1 MGCIRTVGRS
11 SKATT
16 SCAPR
21 PSPNLCHSQTKA
33 PACAPPTA
41 ATPASSRPV
50 PDRRF
55 LKSFNATETCSQ
67 ARGTP
72 SQALFLAL
80 SLLLYPCRVPHRFP
94 LIIQEA
100 LFLAGPLDGRS
111 RRRLQAGLQASKQLQ
126 TSKPLDLQAVRAD
139 KDPSTPLPDTGD
151 SDDDSGCSPSQ
162 RPLPRCGAH
171 FFASSRQRVEYG
183 RTRGLIGERPWF
195 GTRLGSD
202 PHPGPVR
209 RGPRFLVK

>member
-111 RRRLQAGLQASKQLQ
+111 RRRLQAGLQASK
-126 TSKPLDLQAVRAD
+126 PLECAPTRIL
-139 KDPSTPLPDTGD
+139 PPLPDTGD
-151 SDDDSGCSPSQ
+151 SDDDSGCSPNR

-171 FFASSRQRVEYG
+171 CSESSRRRVECG
-183 RTRGLIGERPWF
+183 RTRGVAVGLIGEQINP
-195 GTRLGSD
+195 D
-202 PHPGPVR
+202 
-209 RGPRFLVK
+209 LVPDQP